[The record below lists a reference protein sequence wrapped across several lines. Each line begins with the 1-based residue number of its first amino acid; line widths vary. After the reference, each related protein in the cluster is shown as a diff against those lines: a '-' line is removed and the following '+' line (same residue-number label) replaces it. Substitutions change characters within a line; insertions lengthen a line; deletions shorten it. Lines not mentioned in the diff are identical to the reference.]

1 MVFSS
6 ISVVLSSL
14 SIRLYTRPDM
24 DAYSDSAWDRRRLQ
38 RRRRPPS
45 HNNGY
50 AQRHIEKEREE
61 EGGVRRLLREV
72 GE

>member
-50 AQRHIEKEREE
+50 AQRE
-61 EGGVRRLLREV
+61 
-72 GE
+72 